1 MIKDIRTFED
11 LAITCSEQE
20 KTIYEIFQE
29 RESKLQEIDILDVR
43 VKVKKSLDAMKDAIR
58 TGLISRE
65 KSISQQCGD
74 DCVRLD
80 KRFSERPAIFG
91 KSFEKITTY
100 ALATIE
106 ENLRM
111 GKIVACPTAGSC
123 GIVPSVIIG
132 ISEEYDFDEETQIN
146 ALITAGAIATIISY
160 RIALAG
166 AVAGCQAECGV
177 ASAMSA
183 GALTQMFGGNTEQIL
198 NAVAL
203 CLKNIMGLTCDP
215 VAGLVE
221 IPCVKRNPFLAIN
234 AVTAYE
240 LAISDIKSK
249 IPIDEVVDAMM
260 QTGELMSPML
270 KECSLAGL
278 AKTKTALKI
287 EKELKNLKRT

>member
-1 MIKDIRTFED
+1 MSKDIRTFKD
-11 LAITCSEQE
+11 LYLCCEEQH

-29 RESKLQEIDILDVR
+29 RESKLQEINIIDVR
-43 VKVKKSLDAMKDAIR
+43 AKVKKSLDAMKDAIR
-58 TGLISRE
+58 TGLNSRE
-65 KSISQQCGD
+65 KSISNQCGD
-74 DCVRLD
+74 DCVKLE
-80 KRFSERPAIFG
+80 KRYNEKPAIFG
-91 KSFEKITTY
+91 KPFEKITTY
-100 ALATIE
+100 ALSTIE

-123 GIVPSVIIG
+123 GIVPSILIG

-160 RIALAG
+160 KVALAG

-183 GALTQMFGGNTEQIL
+183 GALTQMFGGSVEQIL

-240 LAISDIKSK
+240 LAISNIKSK

-270 KECSLAGL
+270 KESSQAGL

-287 EKELKNLKRT
+287 EKELKNLKNN